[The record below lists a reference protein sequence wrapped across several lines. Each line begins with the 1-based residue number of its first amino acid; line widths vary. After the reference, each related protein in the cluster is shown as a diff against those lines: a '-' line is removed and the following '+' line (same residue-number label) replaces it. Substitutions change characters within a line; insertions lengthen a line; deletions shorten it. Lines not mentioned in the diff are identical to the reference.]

1 MQANVV
7 EPMLFC
13 GDTLFACGCGRLFEG
28 SPTQMSESLAK
39 FAALPKN
46 TLVYCTHEYTLS
58 NIRFA
63 LAVEPNNANLISWAQ
78 RAQELRDKK
87 LPTLPSTIG
96 QELQVNPFMRC
107 DTKEVIASASEISG
121 EVNLKTPAHVLAV
134 IRAWK
139 DRF

>member
-1 MQANVV
+1 
-7 EPMLFC
+7 
-13 GDTLFACGCGRLFEG
+13 
-28 SPTQMSESLAK
+28 MSQSLTK

-63 LAVEPNNANLISWAQ
+63 LAVEPNNTNLIAWSEKA
-78 RAQELRDKK
+78 RALRDQN
-87 LPTLPSTIG
+87 LPTLPTTIG

-107 DTKEVIASASEISG
+107 DQAEVIAAAQELSG
-121 EVNLKTPAHVLAV
+121 ENSLPTPAHVLAV

>member
-1 MQANVV
+1 
-7 EPMLFC
+7 MLFC
-13 GDTLFACGCGRLFEG
+13 GDTLFASGCGRLFEG
-28 SPTQMSESLAK
+28 SPTQMSQSLAK
-39 FAALPKN
+39 FAVLPKN

-63 LAVEPNNANLISWAQ
+63 LAVEPHNTKLISWAEK
-78 RAQELRDKK
+78 AQSLRSQN
-87 LPTLPSTIG
+87 LPTLPTTIG

-107 DTKEVIASASEISG
+107 DQADVIAAAKEISG
-121 EVNLKTPAHVLAV
+121 QVHLPTSAHVLAA

>member
-1 MQANVV
+1 
-7 EPMLFC
+7 
-13 GDTLFACGCGRLFEG
+13 
-28 SPTQMSESLAK
+28 MSQSLAK
-39 FAALPKN
+39 FAALPER

-63 LAVEPNNANLISWAQ
+63 LAVEPNNTNLIAWSKKAQ
-78 RAQELRDKK
+78 ALRGQGK
-87 LPTLPSTIG
+87 PTLPTTIG

-107 DTKEVIASASEISG
+107 DQADVIAAAKTISG
-121 EVNLKTPAHVLAV
+121 QQDLPGPTYVLAS

>member
-1 MQANVV
+1 M
-7 EPMLFC
+7 
-13 GDTLFACGCGRLFEG
+13 
-28 SPTQMSESLAK
+28 TQSLAK

-63 LAVEPNNANLISWAQ
+63 LAVEPNNHQLIEWSEKAQ
-78 RAQELRDKK
+78 ALRAQNK
-87 LPTLPSTIG
+87 PTLPTTIG
-96 QELQVNPFMRC
+96 QELHTNPFMRC
-107 DTKEVIASASEISG
+107 DQADVIAAAKVISG
-121 EVNLKTPAHVLAV
+121 QQDLPSTAHVLAA